1 MTRAKAQTELQAL
14 EHLGSLLRCL
24 ARRLLPTHRPD
35 HRLPAAVPARSV
47 VLDKKES
54 TANMAVGERERARW
68 FVLAAQWPLP
78 MAQPGT
84 VRPRVVRLSNCHYVN
99 SFSLCLQPV
108 EPISSTVLIRGTYT
122 CNWEY

>member
-47 VLDKKES
+47 VLDKEES
-54 TANMAVGERERARW
+54 TANMAVGERERARS
-68 FVLAAQWPLP
+68 FVLAAQWLLATRCEPVKLPLCEFSLPLP
-78 MAQPGT
+78 T
-84 VRPRVVRLSNCHYVN
+84 S
-99 SFSLCLQPV
+99 
-108 EPISSTVLIRGTYT
+108 RGRERQALMT
-122 CNWEY
+122 